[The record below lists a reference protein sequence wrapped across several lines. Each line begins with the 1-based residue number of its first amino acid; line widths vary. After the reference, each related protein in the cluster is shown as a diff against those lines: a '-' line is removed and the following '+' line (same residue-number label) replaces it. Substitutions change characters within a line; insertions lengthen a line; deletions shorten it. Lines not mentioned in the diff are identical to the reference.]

1 VALQAT
7 VERKTAELWAANTRL
22 EDEIA
27 ERKRSEQLRQQL
39 ESSLA
44 DSQRLEAIGRLAAGV
59 AHEINTPTQ
68 YVGDNIQFLAQN
80 LGPMLEV
87 LEAVPAILAG
97 RADDDGG
104 VRDVLAQLERI
115 DIGFLKEEVPAA
127 LSQSQDGVARIA
139 CIVRAMKEFSHP
151 GTKEFVD
158 FDLNHALQ
166 STLTVGRSEWKYIA
180 QVELDL
186 DPNLPKVPCLPGE
199 INQVLLNVLV
209 NASHAVKSRMQ
220 VERERP
226 GVIRIGTRVRAGH
239 VEVAISDNGCGIPK
253 EHFKRIFEPFFTTKP
268 VGTGTG
274 QGLAMAWSVVVGK
287 HGGGDRRDE
296 RGRRRHDVRA
306 AHPDQPPGSAAA
318 GARGRGVPMKRILFV
333 DDDSRVLAGIR
344 RLLYSHR
351 GEWRIECAASPVLAM
366 ELLAR
371 EPIDVV
377 ISDLQMPGIDG
388 ASLLEYAQ
396 RIRPAAA
403 RIVLSGE
410 ADPACA
416 ARVAR
421 VAHMFLPKPC
431 GEAALVDAITRAL
444 VVQELLGDD
453 WLRGVVGGIG
463 SLPAAPRMYHQ
474 LEQGAGGAGLRP

>member
-1 VALQAT
+1 VNAHPEEPVNGAAGRIEALERLLVSRDKTIAALVKRARERQADVSTAFGAGQAAVALQAT

-287 HGGGDRRDE
+287 HGG
-296 RGRRRHDVRA
+296 A
-306 AHPDQPPGSAAA
+306 
-318 GARGRGVPMKRILFV
+318 
-333 DDDSRVLAGIR
+333 
-344 RLLYSHR
+344 
-351 GEWRIECAASPVLAM
+351 
-366 ELLAR
+366 
-371 EPIDVV
+371 IDVTSEV
-377 ISDLQMPGIDG
+377 GVGTTFVLRIPTSRPEAPLPAPADG
-388 ASLLEYAQ
+388 AC
-396 RIRPAAA
+396 R
-403 RIVLSGE
+403 
-410 ADPACA
+410 
-416 ARVAR
+416 
-421 VAHMFLPKPC
+421 
-431 GEAALVDAITRAL
+431 
-444 VVQELLGDD
+444 
-453 WLRGVVGGIG
+453 
-463 SLPAAPRMYHQ
+463 
-474 LEQGAGGAGLRP
+474 

>member
-1 VALQAT
+1 MNAQPEASAQDTAGRIEELERLLAHRDKTISALVKRARERQASVATAFGAGQAAVALHAA
-7 VERKTAELWAANTRL
+7 VERKTAELWAAKTSL

-80 LGPMLEV
+80 IGPMLAV

-97 RADDDGG
+97 HAGDEKGARE
-104 VRDVLAQLERI
+104 VLEQLERI

-127 LSQSQDGVARIA
+127 LSQSQDGMARIA
-139 CIVRAMKEFSHP
+139 SIVRAMKEFSHP
-151 GTKEFVD
+151 GTKEFVE

-166 STLTVGRSEWKYIA
+166 STLTVGRSEWKYVA

-209 NASHAVKSRMQ
+209 NASHAVKSRML

-239 VEVAISDNGCGIPK
+239 VEVAISDNGCGIPP
-253 EHFKRIFEPFFTTKP
+253 ENFKRIFEPFFTTKP

-287 HGGGDRRDE
+287 HGG
-296 RGRRRHDVRA
+296 A
-306 AHPDQPPGSAAA
+306 
-318 GARGRGVPMKRILFV
+318 
-333 DDDSRVLAGIR
+333 
-344 RLLYSHR
+344 
-351 GEWRIECAASPVLAM
+351 
-366 ELLAR
+366 
-371 EPIDVV
+371 IDVTSEV
-377 ISDLQMPGIDG
+377 GVGTTFVL
-388 ASLLEYAQ
+388 
-396 RIRPAAA
+396 RIPTTRPAA
-403 RIVLSGE
+403 
-410 ADPACA
+410 P
-416 ARVAR
+416 
-421 VAHMFLPKPC
+421 
-431 GEAALVDAITRAL
+431 
-444 VVQELLGDD
+444 
-453 WLRGVVGGIG
+453 
-463 SLPAAPRMYHQ
+463 LPAPTD
-474 LEQGAGGAGLRP
+474 GLVR